1 MRELHPSETDDNKV
15 LSFEQNAMRIRLAR
29 ELRTD
34 AAALT
39 ASHGINPYSDFIQR
53 YGCRPNCDQAS
64 AIGRLMGIQ
73 VRASDG
79 TLQPRR
85 TKKRKSAAAKNARSC
100 EQTQD
105 EYVDQI
111 LRLRSALTNLAKIES
126 DPKVVIGYIDP
137 LFGDAS
143 VIREHLAHAV
153 HWINRFAK
161 EWGLEQE
168 THGGQRPV

>member
-1 MRELHPSETDDNKV
+1 MGELDPLEAGGGTILN
-15 LSFEQNAMRIRLAR
+15 FEQNAARIRLTR
-29 ELRTD
+29 DLR
-34 AAALT
+34 AEAVILE
-39 ASHGINPYSDFIQR
+39 ASHGINPYSDFILQH
-53 YGCRPNCDQAS
+53 GCRPNRDQAGT
-64 AIGRLMGIQ
+64 IGRLMGIQ

-85 TKKRKSAAAKNARSC
+85 TKKLKHAARVSNHHD
-100 EQTQD
+100 QIQD

-111 LRLRSALTNLAKIES
+111 LRLRSALTNLALNKG
-126 DPKVVIGYIDP
+126 DPAAIIRYIDP

-153 HWINRFAK
+153 EWINRFAE
-161 EWGLEQE
+161 EWGHEQE

>member
-1 MRELHPSETDDNKV
+1 MRNAAPS
-15 LSFEQNAMRIRLAR
+15 
-29 ELRTD
+29 
-34 AAALT
+34 
-39 ASHGINPYSDFIQR
+39 AS
-53 YGCRPNCDQAS
+53 
-64 AIGRLMGIQ
+64 
-73 VRASDG
+73 
-79 TLQPRR
+79 RR
-85 TKKRKSAAAKNARSC
+85 

-111 LRLRSALTNLAKIES
+111 LRLRNALTNLAQNEG
-126 DPKVVIGYIDP
+126 DPAVVIRYIDP

-153 HWINRFAK
+153 QWINRFAE

>member
-1 MRELHPSETDDNKV
+1 MDELCPETDNSTV
-15 LSFEQNAMRIRLAR
+15 LNFEQNATRIRFAR
-29 ELRTD
+29 DLRTE
-34 AAALT
+34 AATLT
-39 ASHGINPYSDFIQR
+39 ASHGINPYSDFILR
-53 YGCRPNCDQAS
+53 YGCRPDRDQADT
-64 AIGRLMGIQ
+64 IGRLMGIQ

-79 TLQPRR
+79 TLQPRL
-85 TKKRKSAAAKNARSC
+85 TKTTKNTARGARRR

-111 LRLRSALTNLAKIES
+111 LRLRSALANLAQNEG
-126 DPKVVIGYIDP
+126 DPAVVIRYIDP

-153 HWINRFAK
+153 HWINRFAE

-168 THGGQRPV
+168 THGGQRPI